1 MTSSSIVTELE
12 RRCARPC
19 GREAKSP
26 LGIPRAGWRDV
37 FWRVQREL
45 GLDNVTVV
53 AAGVAFFGLLALVP
67 ALGAIVSIYGL
78 IADPQDVQSHLTGLA
93 SYLPASSSEL
103 FESQL
108 TRIVARSNT
117 TLGVSLVLN
126 LLLSAWSASRAMTSL
141 LSALTI
147 AYDEDVN
154 RGWVHLRAVS
164 LAFTMGGA
172 LLAAV
177 SIGLIVALPA
187 ALAIIG
193 VDDALWIRWP
203 VLFAA
208 SVGGMTILYR
218 NGPARRPARV
228 RWTVL
233 GAVVA
238 TIIWVAGSILLSTYI
253 QHFIQLRAYG
263 SLGAVV
269 ALMLWMFLT
278 AWSVMLGAELNAEV
292 ERQTATDTTVGPD
305 RAMGERGAYAA
316 DTLGPCRPS
325 EGIVR
330 GTVRQAKALAR
341 RVADR
346 TTSTSLRSPASR
358 RMHSEEQKPAEAD

>member
-1 MTSSSIVTELE
+1 MTSSGIVTEFE
-12 RRCARPC
+12 RLCARPC
-19 GREAKSP
+19 GREAQSP
-26 LGIPRAGWRDV
+26 LGIPRSGWRDI
-37 FWRVQREL
+37 FWRLRREL
-45 GLDNVTVV
+45 GSDNVTVV

-78 IADPQDVQSHLTGLA
+78 IADPQDVQNHLTSLA
-93 SYLPASSSEL
+93 TYLPASSSEL
-103 FESQL
+103 FETQL
-108 TRIVARSNT
+108 QRIVARSST
-117 TLGVSLVLN
+117 TLGVSLALN

-164 LAFTMGGA
+164 LAFTVGA
-172 LLAAV
+172 VLLATV

-193 VDDALWIRWP
+193 VDDAVWVRWP
-203 VLFAA
+203 VLFAT
-208 SVGGMTILYR
+208 SVGGMTVLYR

-238 TIIWVAGSILLSTYI
+238 TVIWVAGSILLSTYI
-253 QHFIQLRAYG
+253 QHFIHLRAYG

-292 ERQTATDTTVGPD
+292 ERQTEIDTTVGAP
-305 RAMGERGAYAA
+305 RPMGERGAHAA
-316 DTLGPCRPS
+316 DTLGPCRPQ
-325 EGIVR
+325 EGLVR
-330 GTVRQAKALAR
+330 GTVRQAKALAKK
-341 RVADR
+341 VAER
-346 TTSTSLRSPASR
+346 TTATGLRSPIAR
-358 RMHSEEQKPAEAD
+358 RVRKQKKEAAEAD

>member
-26 LGIPRAGWRDV
+26 LGIPRAGGRDV

-263 SLGAVV
+263 SLGA
-269 ALMLWMFLT
+269 
-278 AWSVMLGAELNAEV
+278 ELNAEV

-305 RAMGERGAYAA
+305 RAMGERGAHAA
-316 DTLGPCRPS
+316 DTLGPCRPQ